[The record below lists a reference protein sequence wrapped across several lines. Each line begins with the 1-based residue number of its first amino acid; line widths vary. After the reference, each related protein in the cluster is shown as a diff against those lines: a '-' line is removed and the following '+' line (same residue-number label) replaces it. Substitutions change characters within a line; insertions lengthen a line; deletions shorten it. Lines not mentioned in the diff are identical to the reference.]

1 MTIGIGVVTF
11 RLTLGTPHGIGPNLI
26 RQPGGV
32 ALDRRAVL
40 GTGCLLL
47 LGPTPVTSSRRT
59 AAVPMPK
66 TLVTPGWHNGAR
78 RTVAWGP
85 DATCSHGCLKI
96 DNVVGGPVV
105 GRSARGVER

>member
-1 MTIGIGVVTF
+1 VTVGIGVVTF

-47 LGPTPVTSSRRT
+47 LARTGHLIASYSRRSD
-59 AAVPMPK
+59 AEDIGDSGVAQRRPEDGGSG
-66 TLVTPGWHNGAR
+66 PGRHLLPR
-78 RTVAWGP
+78 LFEDR
-85 DATCSHGCLKI
+85 
-96 DNVVGGPVV
+96 
-105 GRSARGVER
+105 